1 MSGLATVQ
9 HNALGYDARLMSEQL
24 SLDVR
29 PQSSPLMLALS
40 IALGAALGSSVYI
53 VAELRHQK
61 QEQHVPPPSAAVAKP
76 ASLEI
81 AKAPAAAP
89 NKAAQEPPEAEQAEA
104 TQPPA
109 PLDPKAQ
116 ALAARAAAEQA
127 LLEEARALLGEN
139 NATKALAAL
148 DRMKRKFPHGALV
161 QDRELLRVEAYKAR
175 GQTPAAQRAA
185 RKFAKAYPDNPNL
198 SEIESLLN

>member
-1 MSGLATVQ
+1 
-9 HNALGYDARLMSEQL
+9 MSEQL

-53 VAELRHQK
+53 VAEIRHQK
-61 QEQHVPPPSAAVAKP
+61 QEQHLSPPSAAATKP
-76 ASLEI
+76 APIEI
-81 AKAPAAAP
+81 AKAPAAEPKDAAP
-89 NKAAQEPPEAEQAEA
+89 KSPPIEEAEPPK
-104 TQPPA
+104 PA
-109 PLDPKAQ
+109 AAPQDPKAL
-116 ALAARAAAEQA
+116 ALAARTAAEQA
-127 LLEEARALLGEN
+127 LLEEARAQLGEN
-139 NATKALAAL
+139 NATKALATL
-148 DRMKRKFPHGALV
+148 DRMKRKFPRGSLV

-198 SEIESLLN
+198 GEIASLLN